1 MAGKITCPICANQ
14 AKWEYYSSPWGLEEE
29 KIDCPHCG
37 YYYQFAYGNYLEA
50 IKGKEYIWH
59 HTTKYTN
66 PIHKRIKRDVFM
78 ARRNWK
84 KLRKNLQQ
92 KPLKYF
98 QFSLDT
104 QLNLW
109 YDKPTKANCTIGF
122 NYKEESSWRCLI
134 MA

>member
-1 MAGKITCPICANQ
+1 MAGKITCPICNNQ
-14 AKWEYYSSPWGLEEE
+14 AKWEYYLSPWGLEEE

-84 KLRKNLQQ
+84 KLRKTYN
-92 KPLKYF
+92 KNP
-98 QFSLDT
+98 
-104 QLNLW
+104 
-109 YDKPTKANCTIGF
+109 
-122 NYKEESSWRCLI
+122 
-134 MA
+134 